1 VSEPGPDPGLPPE
14 LDAIEG
20 RLRHGGSRQRVVT
33 QDPYPI
39 NRHDVDDV
47 RRRGMRQ
54 LEGRRRQLA
63 GALAVVA
70 VISTGAVTAAARI
83 LPPHESASDEPAI
96 DAPAD
101 PTVTDAAGPA
111 SSTRSRSYATTGT
124 RPPTTAAPTTAAPSP
139 ETAPSTA
146 APASPST
153 APPGV
158 TIERV
163 DVARVARDDECGG
176 GNRRGPSR
184 PATVTGV
191 TYGNVVGDDRTDAVV
206 TVACAGS
213 APHASVYSLAPGGV
227 ARVAAIEPDP
237 ATRLLLV
244 TQDIGD
250 WTLAQVSVAG
260 TTVESRWTGNRRSR
274 RPLSFTLRQR
284 WTGNAWQRISPLQFG
299 TPPR

>member
-1 VSEPGPDPGLPPE
+1 VSEPDQEFPPE
-14 LDAIEG
+14 LGAIEG

-47 RRRGMRQ
+47 RRRGVRQ

-96 DAPAD
+96 DSPAD
-101 PTVTDAAGPA
+101 PTVTDAPGSA

-124 RPPTTAAPTTAAPSP
+124 RPPTTAVPTTAAPSP

-146 APASPST
+146 APAPPST
-153 APPGV
+153 APTGV

-163 DVARVARDDECGG
+163 DVARVARDNECRD

-191 TYGNVVGDDRTDAVV
+191 TYGNVVGDDRPDAVV
-206 TVACAGS
+206 TVTCAGS
-213 APHASVYSLAPGGV
+213 APHASVYSLAAAPGGV
-227 ARVAAIEPDP
+227 ARVGAIEPDP

-244 TQDIGD
+244 TQDISD
-250 WTLAQVSVAG
+250 WTLAQVSVTG
-260 TTVESRWTGNRRSR
+260 STVESRWTGNRRAR
-274 RPLSFTLRQR
+274 RPLAFTLRQR
-284 WTGNAWQRISPLQFG
+284 WTGTAWQRISPLQIG
-299 TPPR
+299 PSR